1 MSFQYSINKTIG
13 LPGLIK
19 EVFNKLSIQRI
30 FLREQVDPV
39 LDEFMA
45 RNDGSLG
52 QQDLDKIHH
61 YYGLAVPAILGEA
74 FCALRGSIMTDT
86 ERWASSS
93 QGCMTGLFDD
103 FFDKDYLTDEAVEKM
118 VMLDQSTNTRKTNQQ
133 LFDYFY
139 LKALA
144 CAPDKKAVQQSLM
157 EVYHAQVLS
166 KKQQNNVLPY
176 QELADITF
184 LKGGTS
190 LYFYRTVFS
199 RAASEQEKELM
210 YGLGGCMQLCN
221 DIFDVY
227 KDRESGVETLLTT
240 AVHIKPIREL
250 LLVNL
255 KKYYKAAFG
264 LGYSAG
270 CVRKFLDIISIGI
283 FSRALVCLDQLEA
296 NESTTGNCFR
306 VKAYSRKQLI
316 CDMDTTGNKL
326 RSAWKHILQ
335 IP

>member
-1 MSFQYSINKTIG
+1 MPQQNSFNKTFG

-19 EVFNKLSIQRI
+19 EVLNNLKTQSR

-39 LDEFMA
+39 LHEFMKI
-45 RNDGSLG
+45 NDGSID
-52 QQDLDKIHH
+52 QKDLDKIHH

-74 FCALRGSIMTDT
+74 FCALRSNAMTET

-103 FFDKDYLTDEAVEKM
+103 FFDKDYLGDEAVERM
-118 VMLDQSTNTRKTNQQ
+118 VNLDKTESVKKTNQQ

-139 LKALA
+139 SKALE
-144 CAPDKKAVQQSLM
+144 CSPDKKAVQQSLM

-166 KKQQNNVLPY
+166 KKQQDNILPQ
-176 QELADITF
+176 QELIDITF

-190 LYFYRTVFS
+190 LYFYRTAFS
-199 RAASEQEKELM
+199 PAAGNQEKAVM

-227 KDRESGVETLLTT
+227 KDRESGIGTLVTN
-240 AVHIKPIREL
+240 AVHIAPVRKL
-250 LLVNL
+250 LLSNL
-255 KKYYKAAFG
+255 RKYYQGAFE
-264 LGYSAG
+264 LGYSHTG
-270 CVRKFLDIISIGI
+270 VRRFLNIISIGI

-296 NESTTGNCFR
+296 NEKTTGNCFR
-306 VKAYSRKQLI
+306 VKEYSRKQLI
-316 CDMDTTGNKL
+316 CDMDTMSNKL
-326 RSAWKHILQ
+326 RSAWKHISRM
-335 IP
+335 P